1 MLNKYSLFY
10 YFRAFFAPRSEDS
23 SSSIPSTTTPLSPTN
38 YQQPPTPD
46 HPPPDPATA
55 EKLILD
61 RIRPLSQVCESEEI
75 ELEVKNVNVE
85 YML

>member
-1 MLNKYSLFY
+1 MKPKSGKF
-10 YFRAFFAPRSEDS
+10 FRAFFAPRSEDS
-23 SSSIPSTTTPLSPTN
+23 SSSVPSTTTPLSPTN

-55 EKLILD
+55 EKMILD
-61 RIRPLSQVCESEEI
+61 RIRPLSQVRECDEI
-75 ELEVKNVNVE
+75 DIEMKDVHAE